1 MGTQMKIEKVFK
13 KEKKATA
20 KLKINKGYRAG

>member
-1 MGTQMKIEKVFK
+1 MEK

-20 KLKINKGYRAG
+20 KEKKKANYRETKGGDRNYM